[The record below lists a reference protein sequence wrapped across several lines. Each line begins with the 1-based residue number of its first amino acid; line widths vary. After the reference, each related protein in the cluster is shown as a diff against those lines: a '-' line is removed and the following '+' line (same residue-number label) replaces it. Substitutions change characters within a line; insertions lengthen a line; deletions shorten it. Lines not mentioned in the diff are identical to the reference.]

1 MRSPHAPPCGP
12 SFLVRIVIGAW
23 LATTASYT
31 SAQQPVWTDH
41 YNGGLLVGNFSL
53 GTSNFGGGTF
63 EMPIP
68 LGSTIRRATLYGIEV
83 GGNVAPTLVRLN
95 GVDHSFSTT
104 ATMTPFIYTAPPY
117 GSVVLHALDLTAM
130 IDPAVSD
137 YVIVVPPSE
146 ATHNRFVDF
155 TLLVA
160 YERAQDD
167 EVWADLF
174 WCDANSAPTESY
186 TVVTTAPIRTTQ
198 GVAFAT
204 MASYCNVGLQDCES
218 VAVNGTPLG
227 TFGGNDFNAVSSFG
241 TSASMKYSGDEFIG
255 LGDDVEDLA
264 IDGAD
269 VLTDIASLVA
279 NGANSFNVTYTH
291 CPSSSPDDN
300 LMNLMLVAYSA
311 EPCAYTVDLGPD
323 TTLCPD
329 ATITLDATVPNA
341 TYTWQDGSNGSSLV
355 VTEPGIYHVSVNL
368 PQCDPIRDTIQVDF
382 TARPA
387 SDLGADRTICLGEEA
402 MLFVAPTE
410 GATYQWDDGEVGPAR
425 DVSEPGTYGLTVTIG
440 LCTFSDVV
448 EVYVDSCLYQVEL
461 PNIFSPNGDGTNAE
475 FSPIS
480 LRGVSRMTITVYNR
494 WGQVVFT
501 STDPGFRWNGRNASG
516 SELPDGTYFWVLNLV
531 PANGP
536 PEERTLNGTLTL
548 VR

>member
-1 MRSPHAPPCGP
+1 
-12 SFLVRIVIGAW
+12 LV
-23 LATTASYT
+23 TTATYV

-53 GTSNFGGGTF
+53 GTSTFGGGTF

-68 LGSTIRRATLYGIEV
+68 VGSTIRRATLYGIEV

-95 GVDHSFSTT
+95 GLDHTFSTT
-104 ATMTPFIYTAPPY
+104 ATMTPFTYTAPPY
-117 GSVVLHALDLTAM
+117 GRVVLHALDLTTM
-130 IDPAVSD
+130 IDPAVTD

-167 EVWADLF
+167 EVWTDLF

-204 MASYCNVGLQDCES
+204 MASYCNVGLQDCEN
-218 VAVNGTPLG
+218 VAVNGTALG

-264 IDGAD
+264 IAGAD
-269 VLTDIASLVA
+269 VLADIASLVT
-279 NGANSFNVTYTH
+279 NGANSFEVTYTH

-323 TTLCPD
+323 TTLCPGE
-329 ATITLDATVPNA
+329 AVTLDATVPNA
-341 TYTWQDGSNGSSLV
+341 TYTWPDGSTDPTFH
-355 VTEPGIYHVSVNL
+355 VTGPGTYPVTVHL
-368 PQCDPIRDTIQVDF
+368 PQCDPIRDTIEVLF
-382 TARPA
+382 HPA
-387 SDLGADRTICLGEEA
+387 PPSDLGADQTICLGEET
-402 MLFVAPTE
+402 MLFVPPTE
-410 GATYQWDDGEVGPAR
+410 GATYLWSDGEVGPAR
-425 DVSEPGTYGLTVTIG
+425 LVSGPGTFELTVILG
-440 LCTFSDVV
+440 PCTQVD
-448 EVYVDSCLYQVEL
+448 EVQVYMDSCLFDVEL
-461 PNIFSPNGDGTNAE
+461 PNVFSPNGDGTNAE
-475 FSPIS
+475 FSAIS
-480 LRGVSRMTITVYNR
+480 LRGVREMSITVYNR
-494 WGQVVFT
+494 WGQAVFT
-501 STDPGFRWNGRNASG
+501 SNDPGFRWNGRNAAG
-516 SELPDGTYFWVLNLV
+516 EHVPDGTYFWVLTLV

-536 PEERTLNGTLTL
+536 DEERRSHGSLTV